1 MVLHPL
7 SLLFLLT
14 SLCNSGTI
22 LVSSN
27 PNNEQAGHVETVSQE
42 LNSTLTGRLESKT
55 FGLIRDLLFGPTTT
69 TTKTTTTTTTTASPA
84 VIVTSDSCRCGIKT
98 GNRILGGLD
107 AEVCF
112 QILFPYEMH
121 FFGGTEPCNI
131 SYLPYMPC
139 FRNKPK
145 HRHCNPI

>member
-1 MVLHPL
+1 MSPKVTQMHCLLPCCNMVLHPL
-7 SLLFLLT
+7 SLLFLLI
-14 SLCNSGTI
+14 SLCNSGNI

-27 PNNEQAGHVETVSQE
+27 PYNDQDVETVSQE

-69 TTKTTTTTTTTASPA
+69 TTKTTTTTTTTTTTASPA

-112 QILFPYEMH
+112 QILFP
-121 FFGGTEPCNI
+121 
-131 SYLPYMPC
+131 
-139 FRNKPK
+139 
-145 HRHCNPI
+145 